1 MDNYKKK
8 LKKKI
13 NKDYNHKEKNEEEKN
28 KKINPNEK
36 NESKE
41 YNFKNIKSKNGYDCI
56 GPCYPSNTIYYNPLT
71 LTPAKSPFPSCPINK
86 REIIKS
92 GERVNIFSDK
102 CNILDV
108 NDEYLYFDIFDDSVQ
123 IANSSDNFLK
133 QIYNIFDIADVI
145 YYLNNSIDEL
155 PIYSQKRFLKAI
167 FEVYYKYVE
176 FPKLFFSEKILKI
189 LRDIYDIDGK
199 ISNKQI
205 MMDLDEINSD
215 STEIYN
221 YLSNKYIK

>member
-1 MDNYKKK
+1 MDNNDNDNENKIKKNN
-8 LKKKI
+8 KI
-13 NKDYNHKEKNEEEKN
+13 KNNKIKN
-28 KKINPNEK
+28 NEK
-36 NESKE
+36 KSEINSSRE
-41 YNFKNIKSKNGYDCI
+41 YKFKNIKSKDGYDCI

-86 REIIKS
+86 TEIIKS
-92 GERVNIFSDK
+92 GEKVYIFSDK

-133 QIYNIFDIADVI
+133 QIYNINNIADVI

-155 PIYSQKRFLKAI
+155 PIYSQKRILKAM

-176 FPKLFFSEKILKI
+176 FPKLFFSNRILKI
-189 LRDIYDIDGK
+189 LNEIYFIDDK
-199 ISNKQI
+199 ITNKQI
-205 MMDLDEINSD
+205 MADLDKINSD
-215 STEIYN
+215 SLEIYN
-221 YLSNKYIK
+221 YLLNKYIK